1 MTAISLPLRQ
11 AKLFYPESTDA
22 VAVLS
27 YAYLCYP
34 EAILTSFTI
43 SCNPIHK
50 QKIYFNNYFFPT
62 SVVATFR
69 LKVQS

>member
-11 AKLFYPESTDA
+11 AKLFYPESTHA

-27 YAYLCYP
+27 AAYLCYP

-50 QKIYFNNYFFPT
+50 QKIYFNKYFFPA